1 MKRRA
6 AVLGRAACAL
16 QGSEQLHFQGSV
28 DTFSLISVVPT
39 SVILRCSSWLRCGWI
54 LQVLVAM
61 CTQPGSAIYLTA
73 GVEAVVAQRFFIA
86 DSEAVSSAWGQGCVL
101 TGSNKAIFLP
111 QPWSGRSAWD
121 ADQQLS
127 FTWVPWNKLDSF
139 KAKWKNVPSM
149 FGGRPQRSACSSYAC
164 ASP

>member
-1 MKRRA
+1 MLCRA
-6 AVLGRAACAL
+6 LSNCISRDLWTRFPLSVLFLAYTA
-16 QGSEQLHFQGSV
+16 
-28 DTFSLISVVPT
+28 

-73 GVEAVVAQRFFIA
+73 GVEAVVAQRFFIV

-101 TGSNKAIFLP
+101 TGSNKAIFPP